1 MLKYYLILYT
11 INIIKMKIYKCESC
25 DKIFKQKSH
34 YDKHVNN
41 KKKPCKFA
49 VIQNNI
55 PSINPPKPSD
65 LEFTTLQKPPSSFN
79 LELLILKTLQKHSEN
94 IINPTNNTINTNINI
109 NNDKGVIYECDFCE
123 KIFTRQDNL
132 QRHLKNRCKHKKGN
146 DENKILITKLLEEMN
161 DLKKHIITNNTTNN
175 TTNNSMNNSI
185 NNSNNKTTNNIQ
197 NNNVQVNING
207 WGKEDLNKLNI
218 LDAMKVYLKS
228 TGGNIIANML
238 KYINLNCN
246 YPENHNICISD
257 LSREIVKMHNGKKFI
272 YKKFKNA
279 KYDIVDKV
287 VDNIYEI
294 VNKYKDGNYKKSLD
308 INSKLN
314 INEISLKLIS
324 GEELENEDE
333 DEDEDE
339 NENENEEETNAD
351 DDCSRNTQDIVND
364 LNNMDENIRK
374 MIERREKESKIKKKQ
389 SNIEHLNSK
398 REGLQQITFEKIKE
412 ELYNGKNMLDVN

>member
-1 MLKYYLILYT
+1 
-11 INIIKMKIYKCESC
+11 MKIYKCESC
-25 DKIFKQKSH
+25 NKIFKQKSH

-41 KKKPCKFA
+41 KKKPCKLPF
-49 VIQNNI
+49 ILNNI
-55 PSINPPKPSD
+55 SSDNPPKPSN
-65 LEFTTLQKPPSSFN
+65 LEFVTLQKSPSPFD

-94 IINPTNNTINTNINI
+94 IINPTNNTTNTNINT
-109 NNDKGVIYECDFCE
+109 NNDKEVIYECDFCE

-175 TTNNSMNNSI
+175 TTNNKTTNNSI

-197 NNNVQVNING
+197 NNNVQINING

-314 INEISLKLIS
+314 INEVSLKLIS
-324 GEELENEDE
+324 GEELEDEEDE
-333 DEDEDE
+333 DEKESEDE
-339 NENENEEETNAD
+339 VDINTDDND

-364 LNNMDENIRK
+364 LNNMDENIKK
-374 MIERREKESKIKKKQ
+374 MIERREKESKNKKKQ

-398 REGLQQITFEKIKE
+398 REGLQQITFEKLKE
-412 ELYNGKNMLDVN
+412 ELYNGKDVLDLD